1 MPGEEDEMRDKFNTI
16 MDNLQKMVDSNI
28 LKSVDTEDESFG

>member
-1 MPGEEDEMRDKFNTI
+1 MPGEDEEMNDKFNTI

-28 LKSVDTEDESFG
+28 LKSVDTEDEAFG